1 MAAALLEFKQRYYTD
16 WLDQP
21 IPMLGG
27 KTPRQAVRTAR
38 GREQVDALLKTIENG
53 EARLAPGARLDL
65 RPMRRELGLEG

>member
-1 MAAALLEFKQRYYTD
+1 
-16 WLDQP
+16 
-21 IPMLGG
+21 MLGG

-65 RPMRRELGLEG
+65 RRMRRELGLED